1 MRKLPMLLI
10 AGALLG
16 TLAPLP
22 VAFGEDAKTFEFR
35 GGISWPEVGPSA
47 TTQPANDP
55 ILDRIETLLDG
66 KQALAGKKQAVYWFK
81 THGKNAPLRDRALF
95 LLGQANFRVGDRV
108 QAFYNFDEL
117 LDLYP
122 ESRFFYPALQRQ
134 YDIAD
139 AFLNGYK
146 RKTLF
151 FFAFG
156 AEDEGVEMLYRI
168 QQRSPGSPLAE
179 KALLRT
185 ADYYYREAEFD
196 LASDAYAVFARAYPR
211 SPEVPR
217 VRLRQAFANYAQ
229 FRGLKFD
236 VTPIID
242 AREQLLAI
250 QQQYPALAAEENLQ
264 PVIERID
271 ATFARKIFVTGDFYE
286 RTHEPR
292 PPRIN
297 TSSC

>member
-1 MRKLPMLLI
+1 
-10 AGALLG
+10 
-16 TLAPLP
+16 
-22 VAFGEDAKTFEFR
+22 
-35 GGISWPEVGPSA
+35 
-47 TTQPANDP
+47 
-55 ILDRIETLLDG
+55 
-66 KQALAGKKQAVYWFK
+66 
-81 THGKNAPLRDRALF
+81 
-95 LLGQANFRVGDRV
+95 
-108 QAFYNFDEL
+108 
-117 LDLYP
+117 
-122 ESRFFYPALQRQ
+122 
-134 YDIAD
+134 
-139 AFLNGYK
+139 
-146 RKTLF
+146 
-151 FFAFG
+151 
-156 AEDEGVEMLYRI
+156 MLYRI

-292 PPRIN
+292 AAAYQYKFLLKTYPELARCQVGEGTVGPPAAECGAFDRSTGRERVFARDRAECRIRG
-297 TSSC
+297 SAAAFSRRRPKPAPPGSL